1 LEYLEWVGQTFG
13 GEFGERYGG
22 ELHGRRLHLK
32 LAMHAI
38 RAYEMGLSRAAIQGL
53 GEVPGLRIWGITEG
67 HRIDRRVPTVS
78 FTLEG
83 HTPREVAE
91 ALGRGGI
98 YVWDGNY
105 YALAVT
111 ERLGL
116 EASGGMVRVGQAH
129 YNTHE
134 EIGRLCEALHEIA
147 GNRPGA

>member
-1 LEYLEWVGQTFG
+1 
-13 GEFGERYGG
+13 
-22 ELHGRRLHLK
+22 
-32 LAMHAI
+32 
-38 RAYEMGLSRAAIQGL
+38 MGLSRAAIQAL

-67 HRIDRRVPTVS
+67 RRIDRRVPTVS

-91 ALGRGGI
+91 ALGQRGI

-116 EASGGMVRVGQAH
+116 EASGGMVRVGPAH
-129 YNTHE
+129 YNTVE
-134 EIGRLCEALHEIA
+134 EIGRLSRALHEIA
-147 GNRPGA
+147 GDHPGA